1 MFAEAPSVFDP
12 FIHVYHGAVT
22 LPLQVGS
29 SLGGALAVANSLV
42 LAQCDDFNK
51 LTVCT
56 VGCPKFLS
64 KSAIGS
70 ILEALRVE
78 TIHQTKEKKSP
89 RDSRLS
95 FLHVA
100 HVQVSP

>member
-1 MFAEAPSVFDP
+1 
-12 FIHVYHGAVT
+12 VYHGAVT

-64 KSAIGS
+64 KSTIGS